1 MTCTTARTT
10 SALAIAGVLALS
22 ACGGGGSG
30 AAAKG
35 GSATN
40 GRTPSPSS
48 PAPAGSPSGS
58 NPAAGTLTAA
68 QITKALPKAADL
80 PKGWKV
86 DTTSTMTSNM
96 TSKDSAG
103 VTPTSCSAASQVQE
117 NFNFVATESAHG
129 NIDFVGPQQTT
140 FSGTT
145 VYSYAAPYPA
155 SAFAAIR
162 AAVTK
167 CPSYSE
173 TEDDGSKV
181 PDHVSML
188 SVPAMGDEALALEVT
203 SVYQNLT
210 LDLVIVLVRSGST
223 LVAVE
228 DAGAGTPASAAR
240 AEKLAATTLGRVT
253 SA

>member
-1 MTCTTARTT
+1 VNRTAARPIG
-10 SALAIAGVLALS
+10 ALAIAGVLVLS
-22 ACGGGGSG
+22 SCSGGGKDTGSG
-30 AAAKG
+30 ASTSPSASAAQSTSSG
-35 GSATN
+35 PASAT
-40 GRTPSPSS
+40 
-48 PAPAGSPSGS
+48 A
-58 NPAAGTLTAA
+58 LTAA
-68 QITKALPKAADL
+68 QIKGALPKATDL
-80 PKGWKV
+80 PTGWKL
-86 DTTSTMTSNM
+86 DPTSTMTSNM

-162 AAVTK
+162 AAVTT

-181 PDHVSML
+181 PDRVSMI

-203 SVYQNLT
+203 SVYQDLT

-228 DAGAGTPASAAR
+228 DAGAGSPASAAR
-240 AEKLAATTLGRVT
+240 AEQLARTTLGRVT
-253 SA
+253 TA

>member
-1 MTCTTARTT
+1 VNRTAARPIG
-10 SALAIAGVLALS
+10 ALAIAGVLAVS
-22 ACGGGGSG
+22 ACSGSGGKDTGSG
-30 AAAKG
+30 A
-35 GSATN
+35 ST
-40 GRTPSPSS
+40 
-48 PAPAGSPSGS
+48 SPSGS
-58 NPAAGTLTAA
+58 AAPSTSSGPASATALTAA
-68 QITKALPKAADL
+68 QIKGALPKATDL
-80 PKGWKV
+80 PKGWKL
-86 DTTSTMTSNM
+86 DPTSTMTSNM

-103 VTPTSCSAASQVQE
+103 VTPTSCTAASQVQE

-155 SAFAAIR
+155 SAFVAIR

-181 PDHVSML
+181 PDRVSMI
-188 SVPAMGDEALALEVT
+188 SVPAMGDETLALEVT
-203 SVYQNLT
+203 SVYQDLT

-228 DAGAGTPASAAR
+228 DAGAGAPASAAR
-240 AEKLAATTLGRVT
+240 AEQLARTTLGRVT